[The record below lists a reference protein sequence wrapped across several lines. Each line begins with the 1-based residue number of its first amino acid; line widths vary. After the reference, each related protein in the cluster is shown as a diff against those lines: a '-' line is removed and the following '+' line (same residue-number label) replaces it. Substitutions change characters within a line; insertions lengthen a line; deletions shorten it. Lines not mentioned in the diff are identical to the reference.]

1 MRLRRRRGFDEHLYE
16 LAAERMSRALAAGM
30 DEDTAVALAGEVFS
44 EALHESVPRVTA
56 ELIRTAPR
64 MLRWHRRHQRAFE
77 RRLRKHW
84 GKALD
89 LYFSVAVSAE
99 EARATF
105 DSTQRPGAVE
115 HQDFVFE
122 ALSGLHARA
131 CRTAFEVH
139 CLLSSGFPKG
149 ALSIP
154 AALAVRGGGS
164 VRAWHGPD
172 AAGAILTRPARSL
185 A

>member
-56 ELIRTAPR
+56 ELIRTTPR

-99 EARATF
+99 EAGATF
-105 DSTQRPGAVE
+105 DSTQAWR
-115 HQDFVFE
+115 
-122 ALSGLHARA
+122 SRA
-131 CRTAFEVH
+131 
-139 CLLSSGFPKG
+139 SGFRIRS
-149 ALSIP
+149 AE
-154 AALAVRGGGS
+154 
-164 VRAWHGPD
+164 
-172 AAGAILTRPARSL
+172 RPARTSL
-185 A
+185 PDSVRSPLPVV